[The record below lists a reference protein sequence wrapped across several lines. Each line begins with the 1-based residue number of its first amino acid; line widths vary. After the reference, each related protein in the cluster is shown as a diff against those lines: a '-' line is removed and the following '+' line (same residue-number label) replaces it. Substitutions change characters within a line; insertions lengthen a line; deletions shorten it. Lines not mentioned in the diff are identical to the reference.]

1 MNCIT
6 GWAWGVYD
14 EERANIELDG
24 YRDPL
29 KHKRTLALLL
39 HGLQLRR
46 GLLYVYIIAGKQ
58 NLRQKTSL

>member
-29 KHKRTLALLL
+29 SI
-39 HGLQLRR
+39 R
-46 GLLYVYIIAGKQ
+46 GRWLCCCIDCNCGEAYFMCIIAGKQ